1 MNLIFHIYSLKFES
15 SSSSYTFVHRRRH
28 HIREDQQ
35 RRRRRRSSSFLSNF
49 LLLEHKVYEAYE
61 SERDHSSSKIF
72 LCAKRKCTQLCSI
85 SMMAED
91 WKTNFM
97 NDKRKRAKEKN
108 SFIHI
113 FSPFFDKIWL
123 VPLFSQEIQSCQPYR
138 LCSAIK

>member
-1 MNLIFHIYSLKFES
+1 M
-15 SSSSYTFVHRRRH
+15 HRRRH

-35 RRRRRRSSSFLSNF
+35 RRRRRRRSSSFLSNF

-108 SFIHI
+108 SLHSHFLA
-113 FSPFFDKIWL
+113 FFNMVPF
-123 VPLFSQEIQSCQPYR
+123 FSQENSILPALSIV
-138 LCSAIK
+138 LCNQIKWVLISHVHSSRTW

>member
-1 MNLIFHIYSLKFES
+1 M
-15 SSSSYTFVHRRRH
+15 HRRRH

-35 RRRRRRSSSFLSNF
+35 RRRSSSFLSNF

-123 VPLFSQEIQSCQPYR
+123 VPLFSQENSILPALSIV
-138 LCSAIK
+138 LCNQIKWVLISHVCSSRTW

>member
-1 MNLIFHIYSLKFES
+1 M
-15 SSSSYTFVHRRRH
+15 HRRRH
-28 HIREDQQ
+28 HIRADQQ
-35 RRRRRRSSSFLSNF
+35 RRRRSSFRSNF

-108 SFIHI
+108 SLHSHFLA
-113 FSPFFDKIWL
+113 FFNMVPF
-123 VPLFSQEIQSCQPYR
+123 FSQENSILPALSIVLCNQIKWVLISHVHSSCTW
-138 LCSAIK
+138 

>member
-1 MNLIFHIYSLKFES
+1 M
-15 SSSSYTFVHRRRH
+15 HRRRH

-35 RRRRRRSSSFLSNF
+35 RRRRRRRSSSFLSNF

-123 VPLFSQEIQSCQPYR
+123 VPLFSQENSILPALSIVLRNQ
-138 LCSAIK
+138 IKWVLISHVHSSYLVS

>member
-1 MNLIFHIYSLKFES
+1 M
-15 SSSSYTFVHRRRH
+15 HRRRH

-35 RRRRRRSSSFLSNF
+35 RRRRRRRSSSFLSNF

-108 SFIHI
+108 SLHSHFLA
-113 FSPFFDKIWL
+113 FFRQDL
-123 VPLFSQEIQSCQPYR
+123 AGAPFSQENSILPALSIVLRNQ
-138 LCSAIK
+138 IKWVLISHVHSSNLVS

>member
-1 MNLIFHIYSLKFES
+1 M
-15 SSSSYTFVHRRRH
+15 HRRRH

-35 RRRRRRSSSFLSNF
+35 RRRSSSFLSNF

-97 NDKRKRAKEKN
+97 NDKRKRAKEKS

-123 VPLFSQEIQSCQPYR
+123 VPLFSQENSILPALSIV
-138 LCSAIK
+138 LCNQIKWVLISHVHSSYLVS

>member
-1 MNLIFHIYSLKFES
+1 M
-15 SSSSYTFVHRRRH
+15 HRRRH

-35 RRRRRRSSSFLSNF
+35 RRRRRRRSSSFLSNF

-123 VPLFSQEIQSCQPYR
+123 VPLFSQENSILPALSIV
-138 LCSAIK
+138 LCNQIKWVLISHVCSSRTW

>member
-1 MNLIFHIYSLKFES
+1 M
-15 SSSSYTFVHRRRH
+15 HRRRH

-35 RRRRRRSSSFLSNF
+35 RRRRRRRSSSFLSNF

-108 SFIHI
+108 SLHSHFLA
-113 FSPFFDKIWL
+113 FFNMVPF
-123 VPLFSQEIQSCQPYR
+123 FSQENSILPALSIV
-138 LCSAIK
+138 LCNQIKWVLISHVHSSSTW

>member
-1 MNLIFHIYSLKFES
+1 M
-15 SSSSYTFVHRRRH
+15 HRRRH

-35 RRRRRRSSSFLSNF
+35 RRRRRRRSSSFLSNF

-108 SFIHI
+108 SLHSHFLA
-113 FSPFFDKIWL
+113 FFHKTWL
-123 VPLFSQEIQSCQPYR
+123 VPFFRKKIQSCQPYR